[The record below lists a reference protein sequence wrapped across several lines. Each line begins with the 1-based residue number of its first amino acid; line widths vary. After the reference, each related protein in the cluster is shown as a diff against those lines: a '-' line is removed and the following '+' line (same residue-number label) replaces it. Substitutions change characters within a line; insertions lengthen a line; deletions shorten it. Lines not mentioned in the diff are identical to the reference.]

1 MVPGLLGRKLGM
13 TQVWDTREAARAATI
28 LEVGPCVVLN
38 VRTPERDG
46 YAALQL
52 GFDEKETRRKHGKGE
67 RRKAV
72 ERRGATRPEI
82 GLARKAKTTPKR
94 FIREVGLDRDQSFQV
109 GQQLTV
115 ELLAGVSHVD
125 VIGTSKGKG
134 FQGTVKR
141 HHFVR
146 GPVSHGSMNVRQPGS
161 IGSSAAP
168 SRVIPGRR
176 MAGHMGSERH
186 TELDLRVVQAD
197 PQRNLLVVQGAVPG
211 PAGGYVVVRPSI
223 RLAGRLAKAARV
235 QAQVPRDEAAAQH
248 AAASV
253 QPLGLFRPGAAEK
266 KP

>member
-1 MVPGLLGRKLGM
+1 MVPGLLGKKLGM
-13 TQVWDTREAARAATI
+13 THLWDKQEAARAATV

-46 YAALQL
+46 YAAQQL
-52 GFDEKETRRKHGKGE
+52 GFEEKDVRRKHGKGE

-94 FIREVGLDRDQSFQV
+94 FIREVRVEPGHSFQV

-125 VIGTSKGKG
+125 VIGMSKGKG

-146 GPVSHGSMNVRQPGS
+146 GNVTHGSMNVRQPGS

-176 MAGHMGSERH
+176 MSGHMGAERH
-186 TELDLRVVQAD
+186 TEQNLRVLQAD
-197 PQRNLLVVQGAVPG
+197 APRNLLIVHGAVPG
-211 PAGGYVVVRPSI
+211 AEGSYVVVKPAL
-223 RLAGRLAKAARV
+223 RLITKPGQAKRALSLMEARS
-235 QAQVPRDEAAAQH
+235 QA
-248 AAASV
+248 
-253 QPLGLFRPGAAEK
+253 
-266 KP
+266 